1 MLINIY
7 QETGTDSSAPVA
19 TDISL
24 RFPAVNAFYV
34 EWKRKA
40 FDSGSFRVR
49 IPTGLVERLWPTKF
63 LVEIADRIASSPTT
77 RVIPEIG
84 VVFKIKTHK
93 GSDGEYTELSGVFGE
108 GIWGFTN
115 TTRGTGSSYGGWYID
130 QPSGT
135 KVLSAMLNSTG
146 DKYMT
151 GLPRYTKVM
160 LEYEN
165 WGGRTRYTFGSPTV
179 MEDAIYDLCK
189 KNDRLFRAPLFKAES
204 GLYQLMPRTQ
214 AIFDNTGY
222 VFSEANGNVLSA
234 DFEHDTSTQAS
245 LLKGFN
251 AEAKRESSAKCAGH
265 KWQTTYAFEWNE
277 DVSDLMGNETTQE
290 ACDAAAA
297 LRSYNYNSTP
307 TMSIDVSAEDYRDKW
322 DLGDRVTYD
331 VLGYTGTEIITEV
344 DESYS
349 GSDVSIGVT
358 IGAASPTRMQRLNKN
373 VGKSYT

>member
-7 QETGTDSSAPVA
+7 QETGPDNVAPVA
-19 TDISL
+19 TDISF
-24 RFPAVNAFYV
+24 RFAAVNAFYV
-34 EWKRKA
+34 EWKRRA
-40 FDSGSFRVR
+40 FDSGTFAVR
-49 IPTGLVERLWPTKF
+49 IPTGLVEQLWPTKF
-63 LVEIADRIASSPTT
+63 LVEIADRIATSPTT

-135 KVLSAMLNSTG
+135 KALSAMLNNSG

-151 GLPRYTKVM
+151 GLPKYTKVM

-179 MEDAIYDLCK
+179 VEDAIYDLCK
-189 KNDRLFRAPLFKAES
+189 KNDRLFRAPLFKTES
-204 GLYQLMPRTQ
+204 GLFQLTPQTQ
-214 AIFDNTGY
+214 AIYDNTGY

-245 LLKGFN
+245 WLKGFN
-251 AEAKRESSAKCAGH
+251 PDAKRESTAKCTGH
-265 KWQTTYAFEWNE
+265 EWQTTYAFEWNE
-277 DVSDLMGNETTQE
+277 NVSDLMGNETTQQ
-290 ACDAAAA
+290 ACDSAAA

-307 TMSIDVSAEDYRDKW
+307 TMSLDVSAEDYRTKW

-344 DESYS
+344 NESYS
-349 GSDVSIGVT
+349 GSDMSIGVT
-358 IGAASPTRMQRLNKN
+358 IGSSSPTRMQRLNKN

>member
-7 QETGTDSSAPVA
+7 QETGPDNTAPVA

-24 RFPAVNAFYV
+24 RFAAVNAFYV
-34 EWKRKA
+34 EWKRRA
-40 FDSGSFRVR
+40 FDSGTFAVR
-49 IPTGLVERLWPTKF
+49 IPTGFVEQLWPTKF
-63 LVEIADRIASSPTT
+63 LVEIADRIATSPTT

-115 TTRGTGSSYGGWYID
+115 TTRGTGSSYGGWYTD

-135 KVLSAMLNSTG
+135 KALNALLNGNSA
-146 DKYMT
+146 KYMT
-151 GLPRYTKVM
+151 GLPKYTNVM

-179 MEDAIYDLCK
+179 VEDAIYDLCK
-189 KNDRLFRAPLFKAES
+189 KNDRLFRAPLFKTER
-204 GLYQLMPRTQ
+204 GLFQLMPQTQ
-214 AIFDNTGY
+214 PIYDNTGY

-245 LLKGFN
+245 WLKGFN
-251 AEAKRESSAKCAGH
+251 PDAKCESVAKCTGH
-265 KWQTTYAFEWNE
+265 EWQTTYAFEWNE
-277 DVSDLMGNETTQE
+277 NVSDLMGDERTQK
-290 ACDAAAA
+290 ACDSAAA

-307 TMSIDVSAEDYRDKW
+307 TMSLDVSSEDYRTKW

-331 VLGYTGTEIITEV
+331 VLGYTGSEIITEV
-344 DESYS
+344 NESYS

-358 IGAASPTRMQRLNKN
+358 IGASSPTRMQRLNKN

>member
-7 QETGTDSSAPVA
+7 QETGPDNTAPVA

-24 RFPAVNAFYV
+24 KFAAVNAFYV
-34 EWKRKA
+34 EWKRRA
-40 FDSGSFRVR
+40 FDSGTFAVR
-49 IPTGLVERLWPTKF
+49 IPTGLVEQLWPTKF
-63 LVEIADRIASSPTT
+63 LVEIADRIATSPTT

-115 TTRGTGSSYGGWYID
+115 TTRGTGSRYGGWYID

-135 KVLSAMLNSTG
+135 KVLSAMLNNTG

-151 GLPRYTKVM
+151 GLPKYTKVM

-179 MEDAIYDLCK
+179 VEDAIYDLCK
-189 KNDRLFRAPLFKAES
+189 KNDRLFRAPLFKTES
-204 GLYQLMPRTQ
+204 GLFQLMPQTQ
-214 AIFDNTGY
+214 AIFDNTAY

-245 LLKGFN
+245 WLKGFN
-251 AEAKRESSAKCAGH
+251 PDAKRESMAKCTGH
-265 KWQTTYAFEWNE
+265 EWQTTYAFEWNE
-277 DVSDLMGNETTQE
+277 NVSDLMGNETTQE
-290 ACDAAAA
+290 ACDSAAA

-307 TMSIDVSAEDYRDKW
+307 TMSLDVSAEDYRTRW

-344 DESYS
+344 NESYS

-358 IGAASPTRMQRLNKN
+358 IGSSSPTRMQRLNKN

>member
-7 QETGTDSSAPVA
+7 QETGPDSTAPVA
-19 TDISL
+19 TNISL
-24 RFPAVNAFYV
+24 KFAAVNAFYV

-40 FDSGSFRVR
+40 FDSGSFAVR
-49 IPTGLVERLWPTKF
+49 IPTGLVEQLWPTKF
-63 LVEIADRIASSPTT
+63 LVEIADRIATSPTT

-130 QPSGT
+130 QPTGT

-165 WGGRTRYTFGSPTV
+165 WGGRSRYTFGSPTI

-189 KNDRLFRAPLFKAES
+189 KNDRLFRAPLFKTES
-204 GLYQLMPRTQ
+204 GLYQLMPQTQ
-214 AIFDNTGY
+214 AIYDNTGY

-245 LLKGFN
+245 WLKGFN
-251 AEAKRESSAKCAGH
+251 RDAKRESMAKCAGH
-265 KWQTTYAFEWNE
+265 QWQTTYAFEWNE

-290 ACDAAAA
+290 ACDAAAS
-297 LRSYNYNSTP
+297 LRSYNYNSSP
-307 TMSIDVSAEDYRDKW
+307 TMKLDVSAEDYRTRW

-344 DESYS
+344 NESYS

-358 IGAASPTRMQRLNKN
+358 IGATSPTRMQRLNKN

>member
-7 QETGTDSSAPVA
+7 QETGPDDSAPVA

-40 FDSGSFRVR
+40 FDSGSFTVR

-130 QPSGT
+130 QPSGA
-135 KVLSAMLNSTG
+135 KVLSAMLNSMG

-151 GLPRYTKVM
+151 GLPRYTKTM
-160 LEYEN
+160 LAYEN

-189 KNDRLFRAPLFKAES
+189 KNDRLFRAPLFKAEI
-204 GLYQLMPRTQ
+204 GLYQLMPHTQ
-214 AIFDNTGY
+214 PIFDNTGY

-344 DESYS
+344 NESYS

>member
-7 QETGTDSSAPVA
+7 QETGPDDSAPVA

-63 LVEIADRIASSPTT
+63 LVEIADRIAASPTT

-135 KVLSAMLNSTG
+135 KALSAMLNSTG

-151 GLPRYTKVM
+151 GLPRYTKTM
-160 LEYEN
+160 LAYEN

-204 GLYQLMPRTQ
+204 GLYQLMPHTQ

-322 DLGDRVTYD
+322 DLGDRVAYD

-344 DESYS
+344 NESYS

>member
-7 QETGTDSSAPVA
+7 QETGPDSNAPVA
-19 TDISL
+19 TDILL
-24 RFPAVNAFYV
+24 RFAAVNAFYV

-40 FDSGSFRVR
+40 FDSGSFTVR

-63 LVEIADRIASSPTT
+63 LVEIADRIATSPTT
-77 RVIPEIG
+77 RVAPEIG

-130 QPSGT
+130 QPSGA

-204 GLYQLMPRTQ
+204 GLYQIMPQTQ

-234 DFEHDTSTQAS
+234 NFEHDTSTQAS

-307 TMSIDVSAEDYRDKW
+307 TMSIDVSAEDYRTKW
-322 DLGDRVTYD
+322 DLGDRVAYD
-331 VLGYTGTEIITEV
+331 VIGYTGTEIITEV
-344 DESYS
+344 NESYS

>member
-7 QETGTDSSAPVA
+7 QETGPDNNAPVA

-24 RFPAVNAFYV
+24 RFAAVNAFYV

-40 FDSGSFRVR
+40 FDSGTFAVR
-49 IPTGLVERLWPTKF
+49 IPTGLVEQLWPTKF
-63 LVEIADRIASSPTT
+63 LVEIADRIATSPTT

-135 KVLSAMLNSTG
+135 KVLSAMLNNTG

-151 GLPRYTKVM
+151 GLPKYTKTM
-160 LEYEN
+160 LQYEN

-179 MEDAIYDLCK
+179 VEDAIYDLCK
-189 KNDRLFRAPLFKAES
+189 KNNRLFRAPLFKTEI
-204 GLYQLMPRTQ
+204 GLYQLMPQTQ
-214 AIFDNTGY
+214 PIYDNTGY

-245 LLKGFN
+245 WLKGFN
-251 AEAKRESSAKCAGH
+251 PDAKRESMAKCTGH
-265 KWQTTYAFEWNE
+265 EWQTTYAFEWNE
-277 DVSDLMGNETTQE
+277 NVSDLMGNETTQE
-290 ACDAAAA
+290 ACDSAAA

-307 TMSIDVSAEDYRDKW
+307 TMSLDVSAEDYRSKW

-344 DESYS
+344 NESYS

>member
-7 QETGTDSSAPVA
+7 QETGPDNTAPVA

-24 RFPAVNAFYV
+24 KFAAVNAFYV

-40 FDSGSFRVR
+40 FDSGTFAVR
-49 IPTGLVERLWPTKF
+49 IPTGLVEQLWPTKF
-63 LVEIADRIASSPTT
+63 LVEIADRIAASPTT

-135 KVLSAMLNSTG
+135 KVLSAMLNNMG

-151 GLPRYTKVM
+151 GLPKYTKVM

-179 MEDAIYDLCK
+179 VEDAIYDLCK
-189 KNDRLFRAPLFKAES
+189 KNNRLFRAPLFKAEI
-204 GLYQLMPRTQ
+204 GLYQLMPQTQ
-214 AIFDNTGY
+214 PIYDNTGY

-251 AEAKRESSAKCAGH
+251 PDAKRESMAKCTGH
-265 KWQTTYAFEWNE
+265 EWQTTYAFEWNE
-277 DVSDLMGNETTQE
+277 NVSDLMGNETTQE
-290 ACDAAAA
+290 ACDSAAA

-307 TMSIDVSAEDYRDKW
+307 TMRLDVSAEDYRSRW

-344 DESYS
+344 NESYS

>member
-7 QETGTDSSAPVA
+7 QETGPDNNAPVA

-24 RFPAVNAFYV
+24 RFAAVNAFYV
-34 EWKRKA
+34 EWKRRA
-40 FDSGSFRVR
+40 FDSGTFAVR
-49 IPTGLVERLWPTKF
+49 IPTGLVEQLWPTKF
-63 LVEIADRIASSPTT
+63 LIEIADRIATSPTT

-115 TTRGTGSSYGGWYID
+115 TTRGTGSSFGGWYID

-135 KVLSAMLNSTG
+135 KVLSAMLNNTG

-151 GLPRYTKVM
+151 GLPKYTKVM
-160 LEYEN
+160 LGYEN

-179 MEDAIYDLCK
+179 VEDAIYDLCK
-189 KNDRLFRAPLFKAES
+189 KNDRLFRAPLFKTES
-204 GLYQLMPRTQ
+204 GLFQLMPQTQ
-214 AIFDNTGY
+214 PVYDNTGY

-245 LLKGFN
+245 WLKGFN
-251 AEAKRESSAKCAGH
+251 PDAKRESMAKCTGH
-265 KWQTTYAFEWNE
+265 EWQTTYAFEWNE
-277 DVSDLMGNETTQE
+277 NVSDLMGNETTQE
-290 ACDAAAA
+290 ACDSAAA

-307 TMSIDVSAEDYRDKW
+307 TMSLDVSAEDYRSKW

-344 DESYS
+344 NESYS

-358 IGAASPTRMQRLNKN
+358 IGSASPTRMQRLNKN

>member
-7 QETGTDSSAPVA
+7 QETGPDDSAPVA

-63 LVEIADRIASSPTT
+63 LVEIADRIATAPTT

-130 QPSGT
+130 QPSGAE
-135 KVLSAMLNSTG
+135 VLSAMLNSTG

-151 GLPRYTKVM
+151 GLPRYTKTM
-160 LEYEN
+160 LAYEN

-204 GLYQLMPRTQ
+204 GLYQLMPHTQ

-322 DLGDRVTYD
+322 DLGDRVAYD

-344 DESYS
+344 NESYS

>member
-7 QETGTDSSAPVA
+7 QETGPDNVAPVA

-24 RFPAVNAFYV
+24 KFAAVNAFYV
-34 EWKRKA
+34 EWKRRA
-40 FDSGSFRVR
+40 FDSGTFAVR
-49 IPTGLVERLWPTKF
+49 IPTGLVEQLWPTKF
-63 LVEIADRIASSPTT
+63 LVEIADRIATSPTT

-115 TTRGTGSSYGGWYID
+115 TTRGTGSIYGGWYID

-135 KVLSAMLNSTG
+135 KVLSAMLNNSG

-151 GLPRYTKVM
+151 GLPKYTKTM

-179 MEDAIYDLCK
+179 VEDAIYDLCK
-189 KNDRLFRAPLFKAES
+189 KNDRLFRAPLFKTEI
-204 GLYQLMPRTQ
+204 GLYQLMPQTQ
-214 AIFDNTGY
+214 PIYDNTGY
-222 VFSEANGNVLSA
+222 VFSEENGNVLSA

-245 LLKGFN
+245 WLKGFN
-251 AEAKRESSAKCAGH
+251 PDAKRESMAKCTGH
-265 KWQTTYAFEWNE
+265 EWQTTYAFEWNE
-277 DVSDLMGNETTQE
+277 NVSDLMGNETTQE
-290 ACDAAAA
+290 ACDSAAA

-307 TMSIDVSAEDYRDKW
+307 TMSLDVSAEDYRSKW

-331 VLGYTGTEIITEV
+331 VLGYTGSEIITEV
-344 DESYS
+344 NESYS

-358 IGAASPTRMQRLNKN
+358 IGSSSPTRMQRLNKN

>member
-7 QETGTDSSAPVA
+7 QETGPDNTAPVA

-24 RFPAVNAFYV
+24 KFAAVNAFYV
-34 EWKRKA
+34 EWKRRA
-40 FDSGSFRVR
+40 FDSGTFAVR
-49 IPTGLVERLWPTKF
+49 IPTGLVEQLWPTKF
-63 LVEIADRIASSPTT
+63 LVEIADRIATSPTT

-115 TTRGTGSSYGGWYID
+115 TTRGNGSSFGGWYID

-135 KVLSAMLNSTG
+135 KVLSAMLNNSG

-151 GLPRYTKVM
+151 GLPKYTKTM

-179 MEDAIYDLCK
+179 VEDAIYDLCK
-189 KNDRLFRAPLFKAES
+189 KNDRLFRAPLFKTEI
-204 GLYQLMPRTQ
+204 GLYQLMPQTQ
-214 AIFDNTGY
+214 PIYDNTAY

-245 LLKGFN
+245 WLKGFN
-251 AEAKRESSAKCAGH
+251 PDAKRESMAKCTGH
-265 KWQTTYAFEWNE
+265 EWQTTYAFEWNE
-277 DVSDLMGNETTQE
+277 NVSDLMGNETTQE
-290 ACDAAAA
+290 ACDSAAA

-307 TMSIDVSAEDYRDKW
+307 TMSLDVSAEDYRTKW

-331 VLGYTGTEIITEV
+331 VLGYTGSEIITEV
-344 DESYS
+344 NESYS

-358 IGAASPTRMQRLNKN
+358 IGSSSPTRMQRLNKN

>member
-7 QETGTDSSAPVA
+7 QETGPDNMAPVA

-24 RFPAVNAFYV
+24 RFAAVNAFYV
-34 EWKRKA
+34 EWKRRA
-40 FDSGSFRVR
+40 FDSGTFAVR

-63 LVEIADRIASSPTT
+63 LVEIADRIATSPTT

-93 GSDGEYTELSGVFGE
+93 GSDGGYTELSGVFGE

-135 KVLSAMLNSTG
+135 KVLSAMLNNTG

-151 GLPRYTKVM
+151 GLPKYTKVM

-179 MEDAIYDLCK
+179 VEDAIYDLCK
-189 KNDRLFRAPLFKAES
+189 KNNRLFRAPLFKTES
-204 GLYQLMPRTQ
+204 GLFQLMPQTQ
-214 AIFDNTGY
+214 PIYDNTGY
-222 VFSEANGNVLSA
+222 VFSEANGNVLCA

-245 LLKGFN
+245 WLKGFN
-251 AEAKRESSAKCAGH
+251 PDAKRESMAKCTGH
-265 KWQTTYAFEWNE
+265 EWQTTYAFEWNE
-277 DVSDLMGNETTQE
+277 NVSDLMGNETTQE
-290 ACDAAAA
+290 ACDSAAA

-307 TMSIDVSAEDYRDKW
+307 TMSLDVSAEDYRSRW

-344 DESYS
+344 NESYS

>member
-7 QETGTDSSAPVA
+7 QELGPDKTAHVV

-24 RFPAVNAFYV
+24 KFAAVNAFYV
-34 EWKRKA
+34 EWKRRA
-40 FDSGSFRVR
+40 FDSGRFAVR
-49 IPTGLVERLWPTKF
+49 IPTGLVEQLWPTKF
-63 LVEIADRIASSPTT
+63 LVEIADRIATSPTT

-115 TTRGTGSSYGGWYID
+115 TTRGTGSDYGGWHID

-135 KVLSAMLNSTG
+135 KALSAMLNKTG
-146 DKYMT
+146 DKYMS
-151 GLPRYTKVM
+151 GLPKYTNMM
-160 LEYEN
+160 LENEN
-165 WGGRTRYTFGSPTV
+165 WGGRARYTFGSPTV
-179 MEDAIYDLCK
+179 VEDAIYDLCK
-189 KNDRLFRAPLFKAES
+189 KNNRLFRAPLFKTES
-204 GLYQLMPRTQ
+204 VMFQLMPQTQ
-214 AIFDNTGY
+214 PIYDNTGY

-251 AEAKRESSAKCAGH
+251 PKAKRESSAKCSGH
-265 KWQTTYAFEWNE
+265 EWQTTYAFEWNE
-277 DVSDLMGNETTQE
+277 NVSDLMGNETTQE
-290 ACDAAAA
+290 ACDSAAA

-307 TMSIDVSAEDYRDKW
+307 TMRLDVSAEDYRSRW

-344 DESYS
+344 NEGYS

-358 IGAASPTRMQRLNKN
+358 IGATSPTRMQRLNKN

>member
-7 QETGTDSSAPVA
+7 QETGPDNVAPVA

-24 RFPAVNAFYV
+24 KFAAVNAFYV
-34 EWKRKA
+34 EWKRRA
-40 FDSGSFRVR
+40 FDSGTFAVR
-49 IPTGLVERLWPTKF
+49 IPTGLVEQLWPTKF
-63 LVEIADRIASSPTT
+63 LVEIADRIATSPTT

-135 KVLSAMLNSTG
+135 KVLSAMLNNTG

-151 GLPRYTKVM
+151 GLPKYTKVM

-179 MEDAIYDLCK
+179 VEDAIYDLCK
-189 KNDRLFRAPLFKAES
+189 KNDRLFRAPLFKTES
-204 GLYQLMPRTQ
+204 GLFQLMPQTQ
-214 AIFDNTGY
+214 PIYDNTGY

-245 LLKGFN
+245 WLKGFN
-251 AEAKRESSAKCAGH
+251 PDAKRESMAKCTGH
-265 KWQTTYAFEWNE
+265 EWQTTYAFEWNE
-277 DVSDLMGNETTQE
+277 NVSDLMGNETTQE
-290 ACDAAAA
+290 ACDSAAA

-307 TMSIDVSAEDYRDKW
+307 TMSLDVSAEDYRTKW

-331 VLGYTGTEIITEV
+331 VLGYTGSEIITEV
-344 DESYS
+344 NESYS

-358 IGAASPTRMQRLNKN
+358 IGASSPTRMQRLNKN
-373 VGKSYT
+373 VGKPYT

>member
-7 QETGTDSSAPVA
+7 QETGPDDRAPVA

-49 IPTGLVERLWPTKF
+49 ISTGLVERLWPTKF
-63 LVEIADRIASSPTT
+63 LVEIADRIATSPTT

-135 KVLSAMLNSTG
+135 KALSAMLNNTG

-214 AIFDNTGY
+214 AIYDNTGY

-344 DESYS
+344 NESYS

>member
-7 QETGTDSSAPVA
+7 QETGPDNSAPVA

-24 RFPAVNAFYV
+24 RFAAVNAFYV

-40 FDSGSFRVR
+40 FDSGSFTVR
-49 IPTGLVERLWPTKF
+49 IPTGLVEQLWPTKF
-63 LVEIADRIASSPTT
+63 LVEIADRIATSPTT
-77 RVIPEIG
+77 RVVPEIG

-160 LEYEN
+160 LEHEN

-204 GLYQLMPRTQ
+204 GLYQLMPQTQ

-251 AEAKRESSAKCAGH
+251 AEAKRESTAKCAGH

-297 LRSYNYNSTP
+297 LRSYSYNSTP
-307 TMSIDVSAEDYRDKW
+307 TMRLDVSAEDYRDKW
-322 DLGDRVTYD
+322 DLGDRVAYD
-331 VLGYTGTEIITEV
+331 VLGYNGTEIITEV
-344 DESYS
+344 NESYS

>member
-7 QETGTDSSAPVA
+7 QETGPDDSAPVA

-24 RFPAVNAFYV
+24 KFAAVNAFYV
-34 EWKRKA
+34 EWKRRA
-40 FDSGSFRVR
+40 FDSGTFAVR

-63 LVEIADRIASSPTT
+63 LVEIADRIATSPTT

-93 GSDGEYTELSGVFGE
+93 GGDGEYTELSGVFGE

-135 KVLSAMLNSTG
+135 KALSSMLNSMG
-146 DKYMT
+146 DKHMT
-151 GLPRYTKVM
+151 GLPKYTKTM
-160 LEYEN
+160 LEYED

-179 MEDAIYDLCK
+179 VEDAIYDLCK
-189 KNDRLFRAPLFKAES
+189 KNDRLFRAPLFKTEI
-204 GLYQLMPRTQ
+204 GLYQLMPQTQ
-214 AIFDNTGY
+214 PIYDNTGY
-222 VFSEANGNVLSA
+222 AFSEENGNVISA

-245 LLKGFN
+245 WLRGFN
-251 AEAKRESSAKCAGH
+251 PDAKRESMAKCTGH
-265 KWQTTYAFEWNE
+265 EWQTTYAFEWNE
-277 DVSDLMGNETTQE
+277 NVSDLMGNEATQE
-290 ACDAAAA
+290 ACDSAAA

-307 TMSIDVSAEDYRDKW
+307 TMRLDVSAEDYRSMW
-322 DLGDRVTYD
+322 DLGDRVSYD
-331 VLGYTGTEIITEV
+331 ALGYTGTDIITEV
-344 DESYS
+344 SESYS

-358 IGAASPTRMQRLNKN
+358 IGSASPTRMQRLNKD

>member
-7 QETGTDSSAPVA
+7 QETGPDDSAPVA

-24 RFPAVNAFYV
+24 RFAAVNALYV

-63 LVEIADRIASSPTT
+63 LVEIADRIATSPTT

-130 QPSGT
+130 QPSGA

-151 GLPRYTKVM
+151 GLPRYTKTM
-160 LEYEN
+160 LAYEN

-204 GLYQLMPRTQ
+204 GLYQLVPHTQ

-277 DVSDLMGNETTQE
+277 NVSDLMGNETTQE

-344 DESYS
+344 NESYS

>member
-7 QETGTDSSAPVA
+7 QETGPDDNTPGG
-19 TDISL
+19 TDIL
-24 RFPAVNAFYV
+24 PRFPAVNALYV

-63 LVEIADRIASSPTT
+63 LVEIADRIATSPTT
-77 RVIPEIG
+77 RVAPEIG

-135 KVLSAMLNSTG
+135 KALSSMLNSMG
-146 DKYMT
+146 AKYMT
-151 GLPRYTKVM
+151 GLPKYTKTM
-160 LEYEN
+160 LAHEN

-189 KNDRLFRAPLFKAES
+189 KNDRLFRAPLFESES
-204 GLYQLMPRTQ
+204 GLYQIMPHTQ

-307 TMSIDVSAEDYRDKW
+307 TMSIDVSAEDYMDKW

-344 DESYS
+344 NESYS

-358 IGAASPTRMQRLNKN
+358 IGVASPTRMQRLNKN
-373 VGKSYT
+373 VGKPYT

>member
-7 QETGTDSSAPVA
+7 QETGPDNTAPVA

-24 RFPAVNAFYV
+24 KFAAVNAFYV

-40 FDSGSFRVR
+40 FDSGTFAVR
-49 IPTGLVERLWPTKF
+49 IPTGLVEQLWPTKF
-63 LVEIADRIASSPTT
+63 LVEIADRIAASPTT

-135 KVLSAMLNSTG
+135 KVLSAMLNNTG

-151 GLPRYTKVM
+151 GLPKYTKVM

-179 MEDAIYDLCK
+179 VEDAIYDICK
-189 KNDRLFRAPLFKAES
+189 KNNRLFRAPLFKTEI
-204 GLYQLMPRTQ
+204 GLYQLMPQTQ
-214 AIFDNTGY
+214 PIYDNTGY

-245 LLKGFN
+245 WLKGFN
-251 AEAKRESSAKCAGH
+251 PDAKRESMAKCTGH
-265 KWQTTYAFEWNE
+265 EWQTTYAFEWNE
-277 DVSDLMGNETTQE
+277 NVSDLMGNETTQE
-290 ACDAAAA
+290 ACDSAAA

-307 TMSIDVSAEDYRDKW
+307 TMSLDVSAEDYRTKW

-344 DESYS
+344 NESYS

>member
-7 QETGTDSSAPVA
+7 QETGPDNSAPVA

-24 RFPAVNAFYV
+24 RFAAVNAFYV

-40 FDSGSFRVR
+40 FDSGSFTVR
-49 IPTGLVERLWPTKF
+49 ISTGLVERLWPTKL
-63 LVEIADRIASSPTT
+63 LVEIADRIATSPTT

-130 QPSGT
+130 QPSGA
-135 KVLSAMLNSTG
+135 KVLSAMLSSTG

-214 AIFDNTGY
+214 AIYDNTGY

-307 TMSIDVSAEDYRDKW
+307 TISIDVSAEDYRTKW
-322 DLGDRVTYD
+322 DLGDRVAYD

-344 DESYS
+344 NESYS

>member
-7 QETGTDSSAPVA
+7 QETGPDSSAPVA

-34 EWKRKA
+34 EWKRRA
-40 FDSGSFRVR
+40 FDSGSFTVR
-49 IPTGLVERLWPTKF
+49 IPTGFVERLWPTKF
-63 LVEIADRIASSPTT
+63 LVEIADRIATSPTT
-77 RVIPEIG
+77 RVVPEIG

-93 GSDGEYTELSGVFGE
+93 GGDGEYTELSGVFGE

-204 GLYQLMPRTQ
+204 GLYQLMPQTQ

-222 VFSEANGNVLSA
+222 VFSEENGNVLSA

-307 TMSIDVSAEDYRDKW
+307 TMSIDVSAEDYRTKW
-322 DLGDRVTYD
+322 DLGDRVAYD

-344 DESYS
+344 NESYS

>member
-7 QETGTDSSAPVA
+7 QETGPDSDAPVA

-40 FDSGSFRVR
+40 FDSGSFAVR

-63 LVEIADRIASSPTT
+63 LVEIADRIATSPTT
-77 RVIPEIG
+77 RVVPEIG

-165 WGGRTRYTFGSPTV
+165 WGGHTRYTFGSPTV

-189 KNDRLFRAPLFKAES
+189 KNDRLFRAPLFKAEN
-204 GLYQLMPRTQ
+204 GLYQIMPQTQ
-214 AIFDNTGY
+214 AIFNNMGY

-245 LLKGFN
+245 WLKGFN
-251 AEAKRESSAKCAGH
+251 PEAKLDSMAKCAGH
-265 KWQTTYAFEWNE
+265 EWQTTYAFEWNE

-307 TMSIDVSAEDYRDKW
+307 TMSIDVSAEDYRTKW
-322 DLGDRVTYD
+322 DLGDRVAYD

-344 DESYS
+344 NESYS

-373 VGKSYT
+373 VGKPYA

>member
-7 QETGTDSSAPVA
+7 QETGPDSSAPVA

-34 EWKRKA
+34 EWKRRA
-40 FDSGSFRVR
+40 FDSGSFTVR
-49 IPTGLVERLWPTKF
+49 IPTGFVERLWPTKF
-63 LVEIADRIASSPTT
+63 LVEIADRIATSPTT
-77 RVIPEIG
+77 RVVPEIG

-204 GLYQLMPRTQ
+204 GLYQLMPQTQ

-222 VFSEANGNVLSA
+222 VFSEENGNVLSA

-307 TMSIDVSAEDYRDKW
+307 TMSIDVSAEDYRTKW
-322 DLGDRVTYD
+322 DLGDRVAYD
-331 VLGYTGTEIITEV
+331 VLGYTGTEIITGV
-344 DESYS
+344 NESYS

>member
-7 QETGTDSSAPVA
+7 QETGPDNNAPVA

-24 RFPAVNAFYV
+24 RFAAVNAFYV
-34 EWKRKA
+34 EWKRRA
-40 FDSGSFRVR
+40 FDSGSFTVR
-49 IPTGLVERLWPTKF
+49 IPTGLVESLWPTKF
-63 LVEIADRIASSPTT
+63 LVEIADRIATSPTT

-84 VVFKIKTHK
+84 VVLKIKTHK

-204 GLYQLMPRTQ
+204 GLYQLMPQTQ

-251 AEAKRESSAKCAGH
+251 ADAKRESSAKCAGH
-265 KWQTTYAFEWNE
+265 TWQTTYAFEWNE

-307 TMSIDVSAEDYRDKW
+307 TMSIDVSAEDYRTKW

-344 DESYS
+344 NESYS

>member
-7 QETGTDSSAPVA
+7 QETGPDDRAPVA

-63 LVEIADRIASSPTT
+63 LVEIADRIATSPTT

-130 QPSGT
+130 QPSGA

-151 GLPRYTKVM
+151 GLPRYTKTM
-160 LEYEN
+160 LAYEN

-204 GLYQLMPRTQ
+204 GLYQLMPHTQ

-251 AEAKRESSAKCAGH
+251 AEAKRESRAKCAGH

-344 DESYS
+344 NESYS

>member
-7 QETGTDSSAPVA
+7 QETGPDNTAPVA

-24 RFPAVNAFYV
+24 KFAAVNAFYV

-40 FDSGSFRVR
+40 FDSGTFAVR
-49 IPTGLVERLWPTKF
+49 IPTGLVEQLWPTKF
-63 LVEIADRIASSPTT
+63 LVEIADRIATSPTT

-135 KVLSAMLNSTG
+135 KVLSAMLNNSG

-151 GLPRYTKVM
+151 GLPKYTKVM

-165 WGGRTRYTFGSPTV
+165 WGGRMRYTFGSPTV
-179 MEDAIYDLCK
+179 VEDAIYDLCK
-189 KNDRLFRAPLFKAES
+189 KNDRLFRAPLFKTES
-204 GLYQLMPRTQ
+204 GLFQLMPQTQ
-214 AIFDNTGY
+214 PIYDNTAY

-245 LLKGFN
+245 WLKGFN
-251 AEAKRESSAKCAGH
+251 PDAKRESMAKCTGH
-265 KWQTTYAFEWNE
+265 EWQTTYAFEWNE
-277 DVSDLMGNETTQE
+277 NVSDLMGNETTQE
-290 ACDAAAA
+290 ACDSAAA

-307 TMSIDVSAEDYRDKW
+307 TMSLDVSAEDYRSKW

-344 DESYS
+344 NESYS

-358 IGAASPTRMQRLNKN
+358 IGSSSPTRMQRLNKN

>member
-7 QETGTDSSAPVA
+7 QETGPDNTAPVA

-24 RFPAVNAFYV
+24 RFAAVNAFYV
-34 EWKRKA
+34 EWKRRA
-40 FDSGSFRVR
+40 FDSGTFAVR
-49 IPTGLVERLWPTKF
+49 IPTGLVEQLWPTKF
-63 LVEIADRIASSPTT
+63 LVEIADRIATSPTT

-135 KVLSAMLNSTG
+135 KVLSAMLNNTG

-151 GLPRYTKVM
+151 GLPKYTKVM
-160 LEYEN
+160 LGYEN

-179 MEDAIYDLCK
+179 VEDAIYDLCK
-189 KNDRLFRAPLFKAES
+189 KNDRLFRAPLFKTEI
-204 GLYQLMPRTQ
+204 GLFQLMPQTQ
-214 AIFDNTGY
+214 PIYDNTGY

-245 LLKGFN
+245 RLKGFN
-251 AEAKRESSAKCAGH
+251 PDAKRESMAKCTGH
-265 KWQTTYAFEWNE
+265 EWQTTYAFEWNE
-277 DVSDLMGNETTQE
+277 NVSDLMGNETTQE
-290 ACDAAAA
+290 ACNSAAA

-307 TMSIDVSAEDYRDKW
+307 TMSLDVSAEDYRTLW

-344 DESYS
+344 SESYS

-358 IGAASPTRMQRLNKN
+358 IGSSSPTRMQRLNKN

>member
-7 QETGTDSSAPVA
+7 QETGPDNVAPVA

-24 RFPAVNAFYV
+24 KFAAVNAFYV

-40 FDSGSFRVR
+40 FDSGTFAVR
-49 IPTGLVERLWPTKF
+49 IPTGLVEQLWPTKF
-63 LVEIADRIASSPTT
+63 LVEIADRIATSPTT
-77 RVIPEIG
+77 RLIPEIG

-135 KVLSAMLNSTG
+135 KALSAMLNNTG

-151 GLPRYTKVM
+151 GLPKYTKVM

-179 MEDAIYDLCK
+179 VEDAIYDLCK
-189 KNDRLFRAPLFKAES
+189 KNDRLFRAPLFKTEI
-204 GLYQLMPRTQ
+204 GLYQLMPQTQ
-214 AIFDNTGY
+214 PIYDNTGY

-245 LLKGFN
+245 WLKGFN
-251 AEAKRESSAKCAGH
+251 PDAKRASMAKCTGH
-265 KWQTTYAFEWNE
+265 EWQTTYAFEWNE
-277 DVSDLMGNETTQE
+277 NVSDLMGNETTQD
-290 ACDAAAA
+290 ACDSAAA

-307 TMSIDVSAEDYRDKW
+307 TMRLDVSAEDYRTKW

-344 DESYS
+344 NESYS

-358 IGAASPTRMQRLNKN
+358 IGATSPTRMQRLNKN

>member
-7 QETGTDSSAPVA
+7 QETGPDSSAPVA

-34 EWKRKA
+34 EWKRRA
-40 FDSGSFRVR
+40 FDSGSFTVR
-49 IPTGLVERLWPTKF
+49 IPTGFVERLWPTKF
-63 LVEIADRIASSPTT
+63 LVEIADRIATSPTT
-77 RVIPEIG
+77 RVVPEIG

-93 GSDGEYTELSGVFGE
+93 GGDGEYTELSGVFGE

-204 GLYQLMPRTQ
+204 GLYQLMPQTQ

-222 VFSEANGNVLSA
+222 VFSEENGNVLSA

-307 TMSIDVSAEDYRDKW
+307 TMSIDVSAEDYRTKW
-322 DLGDRVTYD
+322 DLGDRVAYD
-331 VLGYTGTEIITEV
+331 VLGYTGTEIITGV
-344 DESYS
+344 NESYS

>member
-7 QETGTDSSAPVA
+7 QETGPDNTAPVA

-24 RFPAVNAFYV
+24 KFAAVNAFYV

-40 FDSGSFRVR
+40 FDSGTFAVR
-49 IPTGLVERLWPTKF
+49 IPTGLVEQLWPTKF
-63 LVEIADRIASSPTT
+63 LVEIADRIATSPTT

-135 KVLSAMLNSTG
+135 EVLSAMLNNSG

-151 GLPRYTKVM
+151 GLPKYTKVM

-179 MEDAIYDLCK
+179 IEDAIYDLCK
-189 KNDRLFRAPLFKAES
+189 KNNRLFRAPLFKTES
-204 GLYQLMPRTQ
+204 GLFQLMPQTQ
-214 AIFDNTGY
+214 PIYDNTGY

-245 LLKGFN
+245 WLKGFN
-251 AEAKRESSAKCAGH
+251 PDAKRESMAKCTGH
-265 KWQTTYAFEWNE
+265 EWQTTYAFEWNE
-277 DVSDLMGNETTQE
+277 NVSDLMGNETTQD
-290 ACDAAAA
+290 ACDSAAA

-307 TMSIDVSAEDYRDKW
+307 TMSLDVSAEDYRTKW

-344 DESYS
+344 NESYS

-358 IGAASPTRMQRLNKN
+358 IGSSSPTRMQRLNKN
-373 VGKSYT
+373 VGKSYA

>member
-7 QETGTDSSAPVA
+7 QETGPDNSAPVA

-24 RFPAVNAFYV
+24 KFAAVNAFYV
-34 EWKRKA
+34 EWKRRA
-40 FDSGSFRVR
+40 FDSGTFAVR
-49 IPTGLVERLWPTKF
+49 IPTGLVEQLWPTKF
-63 LVEIADRIASSPTT
+63 LIEIADRIATAPTT

-130 QPSGT
+130 QPSGA
-135 KVLSAMLNSTG
+135 KVLSAMLNARG
-146 DKYMT
+146 QNYMT
-151 GLPRYTKVM
+151 GLPKYTKAM
-160 LEYEN
+160 LEHEN

-189 KNDRLFRAPLFKAES
+189 KNDRLFRAPLFKTEI
-204 GLYQLMPRTQ
+204 GLYQLTPQTQ
-214 AIFDNTGY
+214 PIYDNTGY

-245 LLKGFN
+245 WLKGFN
-251 AEAKRESSAKCAGH
+251 PDAKRESMAKCTGH
-265 KWQTTYAFEWNE
+265 EWQTTYAFEWNE
-277 DVSDLMGNETTQE
+277 NVSDLMGNETTQG
-290 ACDAAAA
+290 ACDSAAA

-307 TMSIDVSAEDYRDKW
+307 TMRLDVSAEDYRSRW
-322 DLGDRVTYD
+322 DLGDRVSYD

-344 DESYS
+344 NESYS

>member
-7 QETGTDSSAPVA
+7 QETGPDDSAPVA

-63 LVEIADRIASSPTT
+63 IVEIADRIASSPTT

-151 GLPRYTKVM
+151 GLPRYTKTM
-160 LEYEN
+160 LAYEN

-204 GLYQLMPRTQ
+204 GLYQLMPHTQ

-307 TMSIDVSAEDYRDKW
+307 TMSIDVSAEGYRDKW

-344 DESYS
+344 NESYS

>member
-7 QETGTDSSAPVA
+7 QETGPDSSAPVA

-24 RFPAVNAFYV
+24 RFAAVNAFYV

-40 FDSGSFRVR
+40 FDSGSFTVR
-49 IPTGLVERLWPTKF
+49 IPTGLVEQLWPTKF
-63 LVEIADRIASSPTT
+63 LVEIADRIATSPTT
-77 RVIPEIG
+77 RVVPEIG

-151 GLPRYTKVM
+151 GLPRYTKTM

-189 KNDRLFRAPLFKAES
+189 KNDRLFRVPLFKAES
-204 GLYQLMPRTQ
+204 GLYQLMPKTQ

-307 TMSIDVSAEDYRDKW
+307 TMSLDVSAEDYRDKW

-344 DESYS
+344 NESYS

>member
-7 QETGTDSSAPVA
+7 QETGPDSSAPVA

-40 FDSGSFRVR
+40 FDSGSFTVR
-49 IPTGLVERLWPTKF
+49 IPTGLVERLWPTKL
-63 LVEIADRIASSPTT
+63 LVEIADRIATAPTT

-214 AIFDNTGY
+214 AIYDNTGY

-251 AEAKRESSAKCAGH
+251 AEAKREGSAKCAGH

-307 TMSIDVSAEDYRDKW
+307 TMSIDVSAEDYRTEW
-322 DLGDRVTYD
+322 DLGDRVAYD

-344 DESYS
+344 NESYS

>member
-7 QETGTDSSAPVA
+7 QETGPDNNAPVA
-19 TDISL
+19 TDISP
-24 RFPAVNAFYV
+24 RFVAVNALYV

-49 IPTGLVERLWPTKF
+49 IPTGLVEQLWPTKL
-63 LVEIADRIASSPTT
+63 LVEIADRIATAPTT
-77 RVIPEIG
+77 HVPPEIG

-135 KVLSAMLNSTG
+135 KVLSSMLNSTG

-151 GLPRYTKVM
+151 GLPRYTKTM

-189 KNDRLFRAPLFKAES
+189 KNDRLFRAPLFKAEN
-204 GLYQLMPRTQ
+204 GLYQLMPQTQ
-214 AIFDNTGY
+214 AIYDNTGY

-265 KWQTTYAFEWNE
+265 KWKTTYAFEWNE

-307 TMSIDVSAEDYRDKW
+307 TMSIDVSAEDYRTKW
-322 DLGDRVTYD
+322 DLGDRVAYD
-331 VLGYTGTEIITEV
+331 VLGYTGTEVITEV
-344 DESYS
+344 NESYS

>member
-7 QETGTDSSAPVA
+7 QETGPDNTAPVA

-24 RFPAVNAFYV
+24 RFAAVNAFYV
-34 EWKRKA
+34 EWKRRA
-40 FDSGSFRVR
+40 FDSGTFAVR
-49 IPTGLVERLWPTKF
+49 IPTGLVEQLWPTKF
-63 LVEIADRIASSPTT
+63 LIEIADRIATSPTT

-135 KVLSAMLNSTG
+135 KALSSMLQNTG
-146 DKYMT
+146 YKYMT
-151 GLPRYTKVM
+151 GLPKYTNVM

-179 MEDAIYDLCK
+179 VEDAIYDLCK
-189 KNDRLFRAPLFKAES
+189 KNNRLFRAPLFKTES
-204 GLYQLMPRTQ
+204 GLFQLMPQTQ
-214 AIFDNTGY
+214 PIYDNTGY

-245 LLKGFN
+245 WLKGFN
-251 AEAKRESSAKCAGH
+251 PDAKRESMAKCTGH
-265 KWQTTYAFEWNE
+265 EWQTTYAFEWNE
-277 DVSDLMGNETTQE
+277 NVSDLMGNETTQE
-290 ACDAAAA
+290 ACDSAAA

-307 TMSIDVSAEDYRDKW
+307 TMRLDVSAEDYRSKW
-322 DLGDRVTYD
+322 DLGDRVAYD

-344 DESYS
+344 NESYS

-358 IGAASPTRMQRLNKN
+358 IGASSPTRMQRLNKN